1 MDEAMKR
8 FPHLT
13 EQIIQ
18 KMDNKGLVKS
28 REVSRTWQEFV
39 DAKEYPWL
47 RIVRIPTRLKRS
59 NCLTRHMCNTYL
71 HLAAE
76 YGQFGMFEWIL
87 EREAKVLQFGNCSS
101 SFLVACLSGR
111 LKFAEMLLK
120 VA

>member
-59 NCLTRHMCNTYL
+59 NTYL